1 MLSELNKSRY
11 LSANSKLKAASAAAL
26 YKLQKPDKYQI
37 CAPLKIKQNS
47 FHQLKNSKKPQ
58 KKLSEQQKYLPPLQ
72 KPFLKS

>member
-11 LSANSKLKAASAAAL
+11 LSANTRLKAANAAAL

-37 CAPLKIKQNS
+37 FAQTKIKQNS
-47 FHQLKNSKKPQ
+47 FYQLKNSKNSP
-58 KKLSEQQKYLPPLQ
+58 KKLSEQQKYLPSLQ